1 MIEEEVMEIK
11 QEKMNA
17 KEEAIVME
25 LKEDQG
31 EEEKTLSL
39 VTNFRILILSQIN
52 ILWQHHQLSQEKFV
66 LESVQWNDFN
76 IFFRFFQVL
85 I

>member
-11 QEKMNA
+11 QEKMNV
-17 KEEAIVME
+17 KEEAIVMG

-31 EEEKTLSL
+31 EEEKILSL

-52 ILWQHHQLSQEKFV
+52 ILSTSSIK
-66 LESVQWNDFN
+66 SRK
-76 IFFRFFQVL
+76 ICSGKCAMKRF
-85 I
+85 